1 MHEVHCCIAKWF
13 LEISSAGRHMTVI
26 SSAHLLLPLA
36 RRECSPLE
44 VFAGNGSLHTLK
56 PGLSRLFFAKIPDV
70 IRIV

>member
-1 MHEVHCCIAKWF
+1 MRMTHCCIANCF
-13 LEISSAGRHMTVI
+13 LEIIVTEGHMTII

-56 PGLSRLFFAKIPDV
+56 PGSPRLFFVWNP
-70 IRIV
+70 